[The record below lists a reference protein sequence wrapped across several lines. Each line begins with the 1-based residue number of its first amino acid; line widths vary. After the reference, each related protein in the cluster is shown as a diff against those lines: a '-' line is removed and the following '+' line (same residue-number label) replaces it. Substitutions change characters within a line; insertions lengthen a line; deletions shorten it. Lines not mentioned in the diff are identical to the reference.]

1 MKNEIILWLSS
12 ILILFLIGY
21 IKNVTDKNY
30 PITGTFGIEGKKV
43 SFKLD
48 KVSFDKKSYKNIIIS
63 DLKGITGKL
72 IQIEDDEQKEISFK
86 EIERGLEC
94 EIPKLKP
101 GQNIKYKIILNYS
114 DRIYEIPEKEF
125 VTLTFWGNVPSPVNI
140 LHFILLYG
148 ALLISLRSLLE
159 LFNNNKNLKKY
170 AVITCTLFITLM
182 TIIAPLQN
190 SYKLGAINKY
200 VPQVTDL
207 LEPVLLIILLIWIA
221 GTIFIF
227 NKKYMREVTIIVVV
241 VTIVL
246 FFFLR

>member
-1 MKNEIILWLSS
+1 MKNQIILWLSS
-12 ILILFLIGY
+12 IMIVFLIGY
-21 IKNVTDKNY
+21 IKNVTHKDY

-43 SFKLD
+43 SYKLD

-63 DLKGITGKL
+63 DVKGMTGKL
-72 IQIEDDEQKEISFK
+72 IQIEDGEEKETAFK
-86 EIERGLEC
+86 EIDRGLEC

-101 GQNIKYKIILNYS
+101 GQKIKYKIILSHS

-148 ALLISLRSLLE
+148 GLLMSLRSLLE

-170 AVITCTLFITLM
+170 SIITCTLFITLII
-182 TIIAPLQN
+182 IIAPLRN
-190 SYKLGAINKY
+190 SYKLGAINNY

-221 GTIFIF
+221 GTILIF
-227 NKKYMREVTIIVVV
+227 NKKIINTVTFFIASA
-241 VTIVL
+241 TIVL
-246 FFFLR
+246 FFLL